1 MPLLYLLCVCVQ
13 VPFLQ
18 NSPLPFAHLSFSND
32 GKRLVAVHED
42 KILILDAFSGG
53 HLLLSDWCLRAW
65 QPRRPFG
72 AAISKISVTSTGE
85 GKMGMLSPPLREGV
99 CVCVCVCVCEG
110 GGGLQCPLACDSLL
124 QQMVALFTC
133 L

>member
-1 MPLLYLLCVCVQ
+1 VQ

-53 HLLLSDWCLRAW
+53 HLLL
-65 QPRRPFG
+65 F
-72 AAISKISVTSTGE
+72 
-85 GKMGMLSPPLREGV
+85 
-99 CVCVCVCVCEG
+99 
-110 GGGLQCPLACDSLL
+110 
-124 QQMVALFTC
+124 
-133 L
+133 